1 MNFLSPFAL
10 LLATLSV
17 PLLLLY
23 FLKVRR
29 RQMRVSSLLLWEPA
43 LRDREAST
51 FFQRLQRDPLL
62 ILQILALLA
71 LTVALAR
78 PAVNVM
84 GQGSKRVA
92 IVMDSSASMKATDV
106 SPSRFAQAQRAALGL
121 LGRLGEGAE
130 VMVIEAGV
138 QPKVLVPF
146 TREHD
151 RAASALRSMEAHD
164 LPSRLAEGLRT
175 TRAIVGS
182 DPRAEIHV
190 FTDGAHP
197 DAVKSQGDDVR
208 VRWTGVGRRSH
219 NVGITSLAVRRNY
232 FGNYNSQAFFSV
244 GNFSDER
251 QSFSLRLTLDD
262 EVLTERTLTLDPQV
276 RRAIVVPFS
285 EQRGGVLKLKLD
297 VSDDLDADNVAYAV
311 IPPPRT
317 ISVLLVSPGNLFL
330 EKVLHTDPQVKLEV
344 RKPDA
349 YQGGMEGFDVVV
361 VDSVSPAKLGNG
373 RFVLVNTVPADVPL
387 EVLGRLDNPTIM
399 DWDRSHPIMRQ
410 IDFAKV
416 TIEDAMRVRPLA
428 AGKTLV
434 EAVGGP
440 LIYALEERDRK
451 ALFFGFDLFRTDF
464 PLRVAFPLILSKGLR
479 WLHPAGLDQASLQ
492 LQAGQPILL
501 PVEHGVTTA
510 TVRTPSGRSVRAQVN
525 RGMASF
531 TDTDEVGV
539 YSVVTSRGET
549 RVAVNLM
556 NADESDLTPQPLP
569 AFVEGARPESPPVL
583 IQRELWPFFVA
594 LALLLFALEGFL
606 YWRRQTGGRLGL
618 PRGLGDRWA
627 LGLRCVLL
635 AMLLLSLTKPTIPRW
650 ADRLNVTFLL
660 DMSDSV
666 SLAARESAYRFAA
679 QSVSAMQPGDQA
691 GLVVFGED
699 AVVDQPLRPATKIE
713 RPQAQV
719 AGRGT
724 NLAQA
729 LQLGLATAP
738 PGQANRFVLLTDGRQ
753 NTGNALAVAQAAKDA
768 GADIYYVPAPLTF
781 PQEVVVE
788 SMVLP
793 QEVKFGEPFQAKVV
807 AWSQAEAQG
816 RLSLYRNA
824 EFLGSQVVRLS
835 PGKNVFT
842 YRQSLEQSGIHV
854 YQAALDVEGDTIE
867 ENNRALGTL
876 VVRGRPQVLLAEK
889 DRSQAQALAAALR
902 SQHVDVTVVEADKIP
917 KDMAGL
923 QKYDGVILSN
933 VSSLKMTKKQME
945 NIRDYVREQGGGL
958 VMLGGEESF
967 GLGGYY
973 RTPIEEALPV
983 TMEVKQKIEIPS
995 LAVVLSIDR
1004 SGSMAMTTDEK
1015 VTKLDIAKEAA
1026 HLVVDLLDE
1035 RNEVGVMSW
1044 DTEFVWDAPL
1054 KPARDKQAIHHSI
1067 ATIKAGGGT
1076 DGYPAL
1082 KEAYQVLFDRPA
1094 LLKHVIFLSDG
1105 QMTRGDFAGLLRR
1118 MAKDKITVSTVAI
1131 GKDADVPLM
1140 VDVAKWGRG
1149 RFYYTE
1155 DDSTIPRIFTLETQ
1169 LASKASLVE
1178 QPFKATVASPAHEA
1192 IQEIDWKE
1200 APPLGGYVAT
1210 SMKSNADL
1218 VLMTHQ
1224 EDPLLA
1230 TWRYGL
1236 GRSVAFTSDA
1246 KAKWGVLW
1254 VRWGGFNKFW
1264 SQVTRW
1270 ALRTGTR
1277 SDTVATVSRTDDVG
1291 EVVVD
1296 AIDPKGEFINF
1307 LDSQVG
1313 VVAPNKTQTVVDLEQ
1328 IGPGRYRGRFPAGQ
1342 EGVYL
1347 VGMAQRR
1354 ADQMVGSQL
1363 AGLVV
1368 PYGREF
1374 RDLGVD
1380 ETFLRELTELTGGG
1394 MLAEPKDA
1402 FLQNRHKSRLSVDIW
1417 PWLVGMVAVLLI
1429 PEIALRRIG
1438 PVGLGRFLAR
1448 LRAGWGKGGPGN
1460 ESADPS

>member
-10 LLATLSV
+10 LMATLSV

-29 RQMRVSSLLLWEPA
+29 RQMRVSSLLLWAPA

-62 ILQILALLA
+62 ILQLLALLA

-84 GQGSKRVA
+84 GQGAKRVA

-106 SPSRFAQAQRAALGL
+106 SPSRFVQAQRAALGL

-151 RAASALRSMEAHD
+151 RVSAGIRSMEAHN
-164 LPSRLAEGLRT
+164 LPNRLPEGLRT
-175 TRAIVGS
+175 ARALVGP

-197 DAVKSQGDDVR
+197 DAIKAQGDDVR
-208 VRWTGVGRRSH
+208 VRWTGTGLRSH
-219 NVGITSLAVRRNY
+219 NVGITSLAVRRSY
-232 FGNYNSQAFFSV
+232 FGAYNSQAFFSV
-244 GNFSDER
+244 GNFSGER
-251 QSFSLRLTLDD
+251 QTLSLKLTLDD
-262 EVLTERTLTLDPQV
+262 EVLAERTLTLDPQV
-276 RRAIVVPFS
+276 RRAVTVPFS

-297 VSDDLDADNVAYAV
+297 VSDDLDADNTAYAV
-311 IPPPRT
+311 MPPPRT

-330 EKVLHTDPQVKLEV
+330 EKVLKTDPQVQLEV

-361 VDSVSPAKLGNG
+361 VDSVSPQKLGNG

-416 TIEDAMRVRPLA
+416 TMEDAMRVRPLA

-451 ALFFGFDLFRTDF
+451 ALFFGFDLFRSDF
-464 PLRVAFPLILSKGLR
+464 PLRVAFPLMLSKGLR

-501 PVEHGVTTA
+501 PVEHGVTSA

-531 TDTDEVGV
+531 TDTDEVGI
-539 YSVVTSRGET
+539 YAVVTGRGET

-556 NADESDLTPQPLP
+556 NGDESDLTPQALP
-569 AFVEGARPESPPVL
+569 SFVESARPESSPVL
-583 IQRELWPFFVA
+583 IVRELWPFFVA
-594 LALLLFALEGFL
+594 LALVLFALEGFL
-606 YWRRQTGGRLGL
+606 YWRRQTGGRLNL

-627 LGLRCVLL
+627 IGLRCALLVLL
-635 AMLLLSLTKPTIPRW
+635 LFSLTKPTIPRW
-650 ADRLNVTFLL
+650 ADRLNVTFLM

-679 QSVSAMQPGDQA
+679 QSVAAMQAGDQA
-691 GLVVFGED
+691 GVVVFGEE
-699 AVVDQPLRPATKIE
+699 AMVDQPLRATVKLD

-719 AGRGT
+719 GGSGT

-753 NTGNALAVAQAAKDA
+753 NQGNALAVAQAAKDA

-807 AWSQAEAQG
+807 AWSQAETQG

-824 EFLGSQVVRLS
+824 EFLGSQVVKLS

-854 YQAALDVEGDTIE
+854 YQAALDVDGDTIE
-867 ENNRALGTL
+867 ENNRAVGTL

-889 DRSQAQALAAALR
+889 DRTQAQALAAALR

-923 QKYDGVILSN
+923 QKYDGLILSN

-1026 HLVVDLLDE
+1026 HLVVDLLDD

-1044 DTEFVWDAPL
+1044 DTEFIWDAPL
-1054 KPARDKQAIHHSI
+1054 QARPGQAGHPPRDLHDQGGRWHRRLSGAEGGLPDSVRPARAAEARDLPVGRADDPRRLLGPAAPDGQGQDHGLH
-1067 ATIKAGGGT
+1067 GGHRQGRRRAAH
-1076 DGYPAL
+1076 GGRG
-1082 KEAYQVLFDRPA
+1082 QVGARA
-1094 LLKHVIFLSDG
+1094 LLLHRGRLHDSADLHPGDAAGLQGVARGAALQGHRG
-1105 QMTRGDFAGLLRR
+1105 QPGPRGHPGDRLEGGATARRVRGDQHEEQRR
-1118 MAKDKITVSTVAI
+1118 SGAD
-1131 GKDADVPLM
+1131 DAP
-1140 VDVAKWGRG
+1140 GG
-1149 RFYYTE
+1149 
-1155 DDSTIPRIFTLETQ
+1155 
-1169 LASKASLVE
+1169 
-1178 QPFKATVASPAHEA
+1178 PAPGH
-1192 IQEIDWKE
+1192 
-1200 APPLGGYVAT
+1200 V
-1210 SMKSNADL
+1210 
-1218 VLMTHQ
+1218 
-1224 EDPLLA
+1224 
-1230 TWRYGL
+1230 
-1236 GRSVAFTSDA
+1236 
-1246 KAKWGVLW
+1246 
-1254 VRWGGFNKFW
+1254 
-1264 SQVTRW
+1264 
-1270 ALRTGTR
+1270 ALR
-1277 SDTVATVSRTDDVG
+1277 A
-1291 EVVVD
+1291 
-1296 AIDPKGEFINF
+1296 
-1307 LDSQVG
+1307 
-1313 VVAPNKTQTVVDLEQ
+1313 
-1328 IGPGRYRGRFPAGQ
+1328 
-1342 EGVYL
+1342 
-1347 VGMAQRR
+1347 
-1354 ADQMVGSQL
+1354 
-1363 AGLVV
+1363 
-1368 PYGREF
+1368 
-1374 RDLGVD
+1374 
-1380 ETFLRELTELTGGG
+1380 
-1394 MLAEPKDA
+1394 
-1402 FLQNRHKSRLSVDIW
+1402 
-1417 PWLVGMVAVLLI
+1417 
-1429 PEIALRRIG
+1429 G
-1438 PVGLGRFLAR
+1438 PVGGLHLRRQGQVGRALGALGRLQQVLVPGDALDAAHGHEERYGRHGLAH
-1448 LRAGWGKGGPGN
+1448 
-1460 ESADPS
+1460 

>member
-1 MNFLSPFAL
+1 MNFLSPLSL
-10 LLATLSV
+10 LLATLAV

-29 RQMRVSSLLLWEPA
+29 RQMRVSSLLLWEAA

-78 PAVNVM
+78 PAVTVM
-84 GQGSKRVA
+84 GQGAKRVA
-92 IVMDSSASMKATDV
+92 IVMDTSASMKATDAP
-106 SPSRFAQAQRAALGL
+106 SSRFVQAQRAALSL

-130 VMVIEAGV
+130 VMVIDAGV
-138 QPKVLVPF
+138 QPRVVVPF

-151 RAASALRSMEAHD
+151 RVAAGLRSLEAHD
-164 LPSRLAEGLRT
+164 LPNRLAEGLRT
-175 TRAIVGS
+175 ARALVGS

-197 DAVKSQGDDVR
+197 DAVGAQGTDGR

-244 GNFSDER
+244 GNFSTEP
-251 QSFSLRLTLDD
+251 QTLSLRLTLDD
-262 EVLTERTLTLDPQV
+262 ETLTERTLTLDPQV

-297 VSDDLDADNVAYAV
+297 VADDLAADNVAYAV
-311 IPPPRT
+311 IPAPRT
-317 ISVLLVSPGNLFL
+317 LSVLLVSPGNLFL
-330 EKVLHTDPQVKLEV
+330 EKVLQTDPQVKLEV

-361 VDSVSPAKLGNG
+361 VDSVSPPKLGPG
-373 RFVLVNTVPADVPL
+373 RFVLVNTVPSDVPL

-399 DWDRSHPIMRQ
+399 DWDRTHPIMRQ

-416 TIEDAMRVRPLA
+416 TIEDAMRVRPVA
-428 AGKTLV
+428 PGKTLV

-479 WLHPAGLDQASLQ
+479 WLSPVGLDQSSLQ

-531 TDTDEVGV
+531 TETDEVGV
-539 YSVVTSRGET
+539 YTVVTGRGET

-569 AFVEGARPESPPVL
+569 AFVEGPRAESPPVAIL
-583 IQRELWPFFVA
+583 RELWPFFVI

-627 LGLRCVLL
+627 LGLRCALLAVLL
-635 AMLLLSLTKPTIPRW
+635 LALTKPTIPRW

-660 DMSDSV
+660 DVSDSV

-679 QSVSAMQPGDQA
+679 QAVSAMQPGDQA
-691 GLVVFGED
+691 GVVVFGEE
-699 AVVDQPLRPATKIE
+699 AVVDQPLRATSKIE
-713 RPQAQV
+713 RPQVQV
-719 AGRGT
+719 PGRGT

-753 NTGNALAVAQAAKDA
+753 NMGNAVAVAQAAKDA

-807 AWSQAEAQG
+807 AWSQAETQG
-816 RLSLYRNA
+816 RLSLYRNG
-824 EFLGSQVVRLS
+824 EFLGSQVVRLA
-835 PGKNVFT
+835 PGKNVYT

-854 YQAALDVEGDTIE
+854 YQAAIDVDGDTIE
-867 ENNRALGTL
+867 ENNRAIGTL

-889 DRSQAQALAAALR
+889 DRAQAQALAAALR

-923 QKYDGVILSN
+923 QKYDGLILSN

-958 VMLGGEESF
+958 IMLGGEESF

-1044 DTEFVWDAPL
+1044 DTEFIWDSPL
-1054 KPARDKQAIHHSI
+1054 KPAKDKQGIHHAI

-1082 KEAYQVLFDRPA
+1082 KESYQVLFDRPA

-1178 QPFKATVASPAHEA
+1178 QPFKAVVASPAHEA
-1192 IQEIDWKE
+1192 IQEIDWKN

-1210 SMKSNADL
+1210 SMKPNADL

-1277 SDTVATVSRTDDVG
+1277 SDTVATVSRTDNVG
-1291 EVVVD
+1291 EVTVD

-1313 VVAPNKTQTVVDLEQ
+1313 VVAPDKTRTVIDLEQ
-1328 IGPGRYRGRFPAGQ
+1328 IGPGRYRGRFPARQ

-1354 ADQMVGSQL
+1354 AEQMVGSQL

-1368 PYGREF
+1368 PDGQEF

-1380 ETFLRELTELTGGG
+1380 ESFLRELTELTGGG
-1394 MLAEPKDA
+1394 LLAEPKDA
-1402 FLQNRHKSRLSVDIW
+1402 FLQNRHRSRLSVDIW

-1438 PVGLGRFLAR
+1438 PVGLGRLWSR
-1448 LRAGWGKGGPGN
+1448 LRVGRAKGGSGH
-1460 ESADPS
+1460 ESADGS

>member
-1 MNFLSPFAL
+1 MSLLSPLAL

-29 RQMRVSSLLLWEPA
+29 RQIRVSSLLLWEPS
-43 LRDREAST
+43 LRDQHASA

-62 ILQILALLA
+62 LLQILALLA

-78 PAVNVM
+78 PVVAVM
-84 GQGSKRVA
+84 GQGAKRVA
-92 IVMDSSASMKATDV
+92 IVVDSSASMKATDV
-106 SPSRFAQAQRAALGL
+106 SPSRFVQAQRAALGL
-121 LGRLGEGAE
+121 LGRLGEAAE

-138 QPKVLVPF
+138 QPRVVVPF

-151 RAASALRSMEAHD
+151 RVASAIRGMVPHD
-164 LPSRLAEGLRT
+164 LPNRLDEGLRT
-175 TRAIVGS
+175 ARALVGS

-190 FTDGAHP
+190 FTDGAR
-197 DAVKSQGDDVR
+197 AEAIKAQGDDNR
-208 VRWTGVGRRSH
+208 VRWLGVGRRSH

-232 FGNYNSQAFFSV
+232 VGSYSSQAFFSL
-244 GNFSDER
+244 GNFSTER
-251 QSFSLRLTLDD
+251 QTFALRLTLDD

-285 EQRGGVLKLKLD
+285 EQRGGTLKLRLD
-297 VSDDLDADNVAYAV
+297 VADDLESDNVAYAV

-317 ISVLLVSPGNLFL
+317 FSVLLVSPGNLFL
-330 EKVLHTDPQVKLEV
+330 EKALQTDPQVKLEI

-361 VDSVSPAKLGNG
+361 VDTVSPPRLGNG
-373 RFVLVNTVPADVPL
+373 RFVLVNTVPGDLPL
-387 EVLGRLDNPTIM
+387 EVLGRLDRPTIM
-399 DWDRSHPIMRQ
+399 DWDRQHPIMRQ
-410 IDFAKV
+410 IDFAKIQ
-416 TIEDAMRVRPLA
+416 IEDAMRVRPLA

-434 EAVGGP
+434 EATGGP
-440 LIYALEERDRK
+440 LVYALEEQDRK
-451 ALFFGFDLFRTDF
+451 AIFFGFDLFRSDF
-464 PLRVAFPLILSKGLR
+464 PLRVAFPLMLSKSLR
-479 WLHPAGLDQASLQ
+479 WLHPAGLDQSSLQ
-492 LQAGQPILL
+492 LEAGQPILL

-531 TDTDEVGV
+531 TETDEVGV
-539 YSVVTSRGET
+539 YTVVTDRGET
-549 RVAVNLM
+549 RVAVNIM
-556 NADESDLTPQPLP
+556 NADESELTPQPLP
-569 AFVEGARPESPPVL
+569 AFVEGTRPESPPIL
-583 IQRELWPFFVA
+583 LQRELWPFFVV

-618 PRGLGDRWA
+618 PRAPGDQWA
-627 LGLRCVLL
+627 LGLRCALLAVLL
-635 AMLLLSLTKPTIPRW
+635 IALAKPTIPRW
-650 ADRLNVTFLL
+650 VDRLNVTFLL
-660 DMSDSV
+660 DASDSV
-666 SLAARESAYRFAA
+666 SLAAREQAYRFAA
-679 QSVSAMQPGDQA
+679 QASSAMRHGDQA
-691 GLVVFGED
+691 GLVVFGEE
-699 AVVDQPLRPATKIE
+699 AVVDQPLRAGVKIE
-713 RPQAQV
+713 RPEAKV
-719 AGRGT
+719 GGRAT
-724 NLAQA
+724 DIAQA

-753 NTGNALAVAQAAKDA
+753 NRGNALAVAQAAKDA

-854 YQAALDVEGDTIE
+854 YQAAIEVDGDTIE
-867 ENNRALGTL
+867 ENNRAVGTV

-889 DRSQAQALAAALR
+889 DPAQAQALAAALR
-902 SQHVDVTVVEADKIP
+902 SQHVDVTVVAADRIP

-923 QKYDGVILSN
+923 QKYDGLILSN
-933 VSSLKMTKKQME
+933 VSSLKMTKPQME

-958 VMLGGEESF
+958 IMIGGEESF

-1026 HLVVDLLDE
+1026 HLVVDLVDE
-1035 RNEVGVMSW
+1035 RNEVGVQSW
-1044 DTEFVWDAPL
+1044 DTEFIWDWPV
-1054 KPARDKQAIHHSI
+1054 KPAKDKQAIHHAI

-1094 LLKHVIFLSDG
+1094 LLKHIIFLSDG
-1105 QMTRGDFAGLLRR
+1105 QMTRGDFQGLLRR
-1118 MAKDKITVSTVAI
+1118 MAKDKITVSSVAV

-1140 VDVAKWGRG
+1140 VDIAKWGRG

-1192 IQEIDWKE
+1192 IQEINWRE
-1200 APPLGGYVAT
+1200 VPPLGGYVAT
-1210 SMKSNADL
+1210 SMKNSADL

-1246 KAKWGVLW
+1246 KAKWATLW

-1277 SDTVATVSRTDDVG
+1277 SDTVATVSKTDNLG
-1291 EVVVD
+1291 EVLVD
-1296 AIDPKGEFINF
+1296 AVDPKGEFINF
-1307 LDSQVG
+1307 LDSEVG
-1313 VVAPNKTQTVVDLEQ
+1313 VVAPDKTRTVVDLEQ

-1368 PYGREF
+1368 PYGQEF

-1380 ETFLRELTELTGGG
+1380 EAFLRELSELTGGG
-1394 MLAEPKDA
+1394 MLDKPKDA
-1402 FLQNRHKSRLSVDIW
+1402 FLQNRHPSRLSVELW

-1429 PEIALRRIG
+1429 PEIAMRRIAPG
-1438 PVGLGRFLAR
+1438 VIGRTLAR
-1448 LRAGWGKGGPGN
+1448 LRRRGGQGHDRPD
-1460 ESADPS
+1460 ST

>member
-51 FFQRLQRDPLL
+51 LFQRLQRDPLL

-106 SPSRFAQAQRAALGL
+106 SPSRFGQAQRAALGL

-130 VMVIEAGV
+130 VMVLEAGV
-138 QPKVLVPF
+138 QPRVLVPF

-151 RAASALRSMEAHD
+151 RVASALRSMEAHD

-175 TRAIVGS
+175 TRALVGS

-197 DAVKSQGDDVR
+197 EAVKAQGEDVR
-208 VRWTGVGRRSH
+208 VRWIGVGRRSQ

-244 GNFSDER
+244 GNFSGER
-251 QSFSLRLTLDD
+251 QSLSLRLTLDD

-285 EQRGGVLKLKLD
+285 EQRGGVVKLKLD
-297 VSDDLDADNVAYAV
+297 VSDDLDADNIAYAV

-349 YQGGMEGFDVVV
+349 YQGGMEGYDVVV

-387 EVLGRLDNPTIM
+387 EVLGRLENPTIM

-434 EAVGGP
+434 EATGGP

-451 ALFFGFDLFRTDF
+451 AVFFGFDLFRTDF
-464 PLRVAFPLILSKGLR
+464 PLRVAFPLMLSKGLR

-569 AFVEGARPESPPVL
+569 AYVEGARPESPPVL

-606 YWRRQTGGRLGL
+606 YWRRQTGGRLRL

-635 AMLLLSLTKPTIPRW
+635 AVLLLALTKPTIPRW

-666 SLAARESAYRFAA
+666 SLAARESGYRFAA
-679 QSVSAMQPGDQA
+679 QAVAAMQPGDQA
-691 GLVVFGED
+691 GLVIFGED
-699 AVVDQPLRPATKIE
+699 AVVDQPLRPTTKLE
-713 RPQAQV
+713 RPQTQV

-724 NLAQA
+724 NMAQA

-753 NTGNALAVAQAAKDA
+753 NAGNALAVAQAAKDA

-807 AWSQAEAQG
+807 AWSQAETQG

-854 YQAALDVEGDTIE
+854 YQAALDVDGDTIE

-889 DRSQAQALAAALR
+889 DRNQAQALAAALR

-923 QKYDGVILSN
+923 QKYDGLILSN

-1026 HLVVDLLDE
+1026 HLVVDLVDE
-1035 RNEVGVMSW
+1035 RNEIGVMSW
-1044 DTEFVWDAPL
+1044 DTEFIWDAPL
-1054 KPARDKQAIHHSI
+1054 KPARDKQAIHHAI

-1192 IQEIDWKE
+1192 IQEINWKE

-1210 SMKSNADL
+1210 SMKNNADL

-1270 ALRTGTR
+1270 TLRTGTR
-1277 SDTVATVSRTDDVG
+1277 SDTVATVSRTDNVG

-1313 VVAPNKTQTVVDLEQ
+1313 VVSPNKTRTVVDLEQ
-1328 IGPGRYRGRFPAGQ
+1328 IGPGRYRGQFPAGQ

-1368 PYGREF
+1368 PYGQEF

-1380 ETFLRELTELTGGG
+1380 ETFLRELSELTGGG

-1438 PVGLGRFLAR
+1438 PVGLGRLLAR
-1448 LRAGWGKGGPGN
+1448 LRAGRGKGEPGH

>member
-10 LLATLSV
+10 LLGTLAV

-29 RQMRVSSLLLWEPA
+29 RQMRVSSLLLWEAA

-78 PAVNVM
+78 PAVTVM
-84 GQGSKRVA
+84 GQGAKRVA
-92 IVMDSSASMKATDV
+92 IVMDTSASMKATDV
-106 SPSRFAQAQRAALGL
+106 PSSRFGQAQRAALSL

-138 QPKVLVPF
+138 QPRVVVPF

-151 RAASALRSMEAHD
+151 RVAAALRSLEAHD
-164 LPSRLAEGLRT
+164 LPNRLAEGLRT
-175 TRAIVGS
+175 ARALVGA

-197 DAVKSQGDDVR
+197 DAAAAQGNDVR

-244 GNFSDER
+244 GNFSAEP
-251 QSFSLRLTLDD
+251 QTLSLRLTLDD
-262 EVLTERTLTLDPQV
+262 ETLTERTLTLDPQV

-297 VSDDLDADNVAYAV
+297 VTDDLDADNVAYAV
-311 IPPPRT
+311 IPAPRT
-317 ISVLLVSPGNLFL
+317 LSVLLVSPGNLFL
-330 EKVLHTDPQVKLEV
+330 EKVLQTDPQVKLEV

-361 VDSVSPAKLGNG
+361 VDSVSPPKLGNG
-373 RFVLVNTVPADVPL
+373 RFVLVNTVPSDVPL

-399 DWDRSHPIMRQ
+399 DWDRTHPIMRQ

-416 TIEDAMRVRPLA
+416 TIEDAMRVRPVA

-479 WLHPAGLDQASLQ
+479 WLSPVGLDQSSLQ

-531 TDTDEVGV
+531 TETDEVGI
-539 YSVVTSRGET
+539 YTVVTGRGET
-549 RVAVNLM
+549 KVAVNLM

-569 AFVEGARPESPPVL
+569 TFVEGPRPESPPVSIL
-583 IQRELWPFFVA
+583 RELWPFFVI
-594 LALLLFALEGFL
+594 LAVLLFALEGFL

-627 LGLRCVLL
+627 LGLRCALLAVLL
-635 AMLLLSLTKPTIPRW
+635 ISLTRPTIPRW

-660 DMSDSV
+660 DVSDSV

-679 QSVSAMQPGDQA
+679 QSVGAMQPGDQA
-691 GLVVFGED
+691 GVVVFGEE
-699 AVVDQPLRPATKIE
+699 AVVDQPLRTTSKLE

-719 AGRGT
+719 PGRGT

-753 NTGNALAVAQAAKDA
+753 NMGNALAVAQAAKDA

-781 PQEVVVE
+781 PQEVVLE

-816 RLSLYRNA
+816 RLSLYRNG
-824 EFLGSQVVRLS
+824 EFLGSQVVRLA
-835 PGKNVFT
+835 PGKNVYT

-854 YQAALDVEGDTIE
+854 YKAAIDVEGDTIE
-867 ENNRALGTL
+867 ENNRAIGTL

-889 DRSQAQALAAALR
+889 DRTQAQALAAALR

-923 QKYDGVILSN
+923 QKYDGLILSN

-958 VMLGGEESF
+958 IMLGGEESF

-1044 DTEFVWDAPL
+1044 DTEFIWDSPL
-1054 KPARDKQAIHHSI
+1054 KPAKDKQSIHHAI

-1082 KEAYQVLFDRPA
+1082 KESYQVLFDRPA

-1178 QPFKATVASPAHEA
+1178 QPFKAVVASPAHEA
-1192 IQEIDWKE
+1192 IQEIDWKD

-1210 SMKSNADL
+1210 SMKPNADL

-1277 SDTVATVSRTDDVG
+1277 SDTVATVARTDNVG
-1291 EVVVD
+1291 EVTVD

-1313 VVAPNKTQTVVDLEQ
+1313 VVAPDKTRTVIDLEQ

-1368 PYGREF
+1368 PYGQEF

-1380 ETFLRELTELTGGG
+1380 ESFLRELTELTGGG
-1394 MLAEPKDA
+1394 LLAEPKDA
-1402 FLQNRHKSRLSVDIW
+1402 FLQNRHRSRLSVDIW

-1438 PVGLGRFLAR
+1438 PVGLGRLWSR
-1448 LRAGWGKGGPGN
+1448 LRVGRAKGGSGN
-1460 ESADPS
+1460 ESADGS